1 MKRVAFFLL
10 LFFTAQVAIG
20 QDNDIN
26 SFYSDIKELVTDSTS
41 QYFYPSLLKK
51 VKNSPEKIDVM
62 DCYYL
67 YYGKLFQPN
76 HKWVSFMDY
85 PERRDF
91 DIAAAKSNCGK
102 VIQLGKIMLQRN
114 PVYLTALL
122 HTAICIDKQ
131 NNYIDK
137 DFFPQ
142 RYHNLLTAILI
153 TGDGK
158 TKETA
163 IKIVDIEDDYII
175 KGALHFLGGTEEIY
189 TENSRAYSIWTKGK
203 EKLYF
208 EDLLNYNDI
217 QNINSQDE

>member
-1 MKRVAFFLL
+1 MRRFAFFLL
-10 LFFTAQVAIG
+10 LFFIAQVALG
-20 QDNDIN
+20 QVNDIN
-26 SFYSDIKELVTDSTS
+26 SFYSGIKKSVTDSTS
-41 QYFYPSLLKK
+41 QYFYPLLLKK
-51 VKNSPEKIDVM
+51 VKNTPEKIDVM

-76 HKWVSFMDY
+76 HKWLSYMDY

-91 DIAAAKSNCGK
+91 DIAAMKSNCGK
-102 VIQLGKIMLQRN
+102 VIQLGKIMLEKN

-131 NNYIDK
+131 QNYIDK
-137 DFFPQ
+137 DFFSQ
-142 RYHNLLTAILI
+142 RYHHLLTAILI

-175 KGALHFLGGTEEIY
+175 KGALRFLGGTEEIY
-189 TENSRAYSIWTKGK
+189 TENSRAYSIWTKDK
-203 EKLYF
+203 EKLFF
-208 EDLLNYNDI
+208 EDLLNFDNT
-217 QNINSQDE
+217 QNIDSQDE